1 MWTKIWKWI
10 AVSLVCAS
18 LSIGVSGCEGNFT
31 PEDTKLLADNTQA
44 LVSAVEE
51 YQAIANDL
59 TATLEKHNVIDVN
72 TVAKIDKINEEIDRV
87 QPQVMDIVKAI
98 QEVELTG
105 LAEVD
110 WVEIARQANRASAVF
125 NPYAVTIEAGLVVV
139 GLLLGLWGRAK
150 KKEAE
155 QEAEK
160 AETNRLKYQAHK
172 IGAERLSL
180 EKPEVAPVLYDHI
193 GKARADLGVT

>member
-10 AVSLVCAS
+10 AVSLVCVS
-18 LSIGVSGCEGNFT
+18 LSIVGGCEETLT

-72 TVAKIDKINEEIDRV
+72 TVAKIDKINEEINRV

-105 LAEVD
+105 QPEVD

-139 GLLLGLWGRAK
+139 SLLLGLWGRSK

-155 QEAEK
+155 QEAKE

-172 IGAERLSL
+172 IGTERLKL
-180 EKPEVAPVLYDHI
+180 EKPEIGPDLYEYI
-193 GKARADLGVT
+193 GEARVDLGVT